1 MNCFD
6 IRQQQF
12 CGGYFC
18 IYSPPVFAII
28 THLNGTASTDF
39 PAQPAKTVDS
49 YALRGTSKH
58 ILIAHLHGLGWK
70 PVPIS
75 SRGVLIPSQRLRLEA
90 YTLSNRG
97 RSLRIADSQSAGWK
111 PVPKHNLYSL
121 LIAQV
126 GYWLPA
132 SGE

>member
-1 MNCFD
+1 MRSD
-6 IRQQQF
+6 K
-12 CGGYFC
+12 
-18 IYSPPVFAII
+18 AIAI
-28 THLNGTASTDF
+28 
-39 PAQPAKTVDS
+39 V
-49 YALRGTSKH
+49 
-58 ILIAHLHGLGWK
+58 IAI
-70 PVPIS
+70 VIAEMIS
-75 SRGVLIPSQRLRLEA
+75 LRLRLEA

-132 SGE
+132 SGEEHDHNP